1 MIEKEAMD
9 TKQKTGI
16 WIIALGLAAAGMW
29 WMLSPSHDPNANK
42 RPSIAQ
48 PVTSHPVEA
57 RAVPVRVDAVGRVQS
72 LAEVPLRARVDGEIM
87 GVHFAE
93 GDMVKEGQLL
103 FTLDTR
109 QAETVRRT
117 AEANLQRAKAQ
128 LVRAQAD
135 LERYQKLLKS
145 GSATRQRVEQALSE
159 VGALEGDINASQ
171 AAIDSA
177 NLHIDFAHVR
187 APVSGRTGV
196 INFKLGSLAR
206 VGDTEPLVT
215 VTQMSPIT
223 VAFSVAET
231 HLPRIRQAINR
242 GTLSVTATS
251 GYDKDMRETGTLTF
265 IDSTIDS
272 ASGTILLK
280 GTFAND
286 DGRLWP
292 GQFVTASLMLGL
304 EDQALV
310 IPAQAVQ
317 MGQQGAYVYVIGPDD
332 TATLRPV
339 TVDREQDG
347 LAVISKGLQAGE
359 RVVSEGQMRLAPG
372 TKVQERTETPKPQ

>member
-1 MIEKEAMD
+1 MD

-16 WIIALGLAAAGMW
+16 WIIALGLAAAGVW

-48 PVTSHPVEA
+48 PVTTQPVEA

-72 LAEVPLRARVDGEIM
+72 LAEVPLRARVDGEVM

-177 NLHIDFAHVR
+177 NLYIDFAHVR
-187 APVSGRTGV
+187 APVNGRTGV

-206 VGDTEPLVT
+206 AGDTQPLVT

-265 IDSTIDS
+265 IDSTIDP

-332 TATLRPV
+332 TAALRPV

-347 LAVISKGLQAGE
+347 LAVISKGLQVGE

-372 TKVQERTETPKPQ
+372 TKVQERTDTPKPQP